1 MLRVF
6 CRGGWGGGKK
16 GGEAEAKVGKLWA
29 EIFVLSWRRFQ
40 RVLLPSVGGLG
51 GCSHL
56 LSGLL
61 GFPLLLPLFWSAHR
75 SFQDAAS
82 PPPRKVGTRPW
93 ARGTRGAGVMES
105 RCQACSG
112 IKFIFKVKA
121 PHGAPP
127 PAPPPQPPEPL
138 YYL

>member
-1 MLRVF
+1 MSSAEEA
-6 CRGGWGGGKK
+6 GEGGKK

-93 ARGTRGAGVMES
+93 ARGTRGGWSDGEQVPGM
-105 RCQACSG
+105 QWNQVH
-112 IKFIFKVKA
+112 F
-121 PHGAPP
+121 
-127 PAPPPQPPEPL
+127 
-138 YYL
+138 